1 MHIEPHVVTGAKLLL
16 SYATAAG
23 SLGFITKL
31 AWDTTRSTKAFST
44 AVKSLFCTFIGL
56 VLFQLLPHPS
66 MGVSEVHLILGSTL
80 FLFFG
85 VAPAAI
91 GLAASLLIQGLVWA
105 QFDLPQY
112 GMNVTTLIVPMI
124 MMHLLAKKIIAPN
137 TQYADISFK
146 QALKLSV
153 TFQTGIVSWVAFWT
167 FYGQGV
173 SAETMTNVATFAL
186 AYAPIMLIEPVIDL
200 AALYTAKSLLK
211 NQHSSLL
218 NQRLFS

>member
-31 AWDTTRSTKAFST
+31 TWETTRSTNAFAT
-44 AVKSLFCTFIGL
+44 TIKSLFCTFIGL

-80 FLFFG
+80 FLLFG

-91 GLAASLLIQGLVWA
+91 GLAASLLIQGLVWS

-112 GMNVTTLIVPMI
+112 GMNVTTLVVPMI
-124 MMHLLAKKIIAPN
+124 IMHILAKKIIAPN
-137 TQYADISFK
+137 TPYADISFK
-146 QALKLSV
+146 QALQLSV

-173 SAETMTNVATFAL
+173 EADTMGNVAVFAL
-186 AYAPIMLIEPVIDL
+186 SYAPIMLIEPVIDL
-200 AALYTAKSLLK
+200 AALNTAKSLSK

-218 NQRLFS
+218 NRRLFL